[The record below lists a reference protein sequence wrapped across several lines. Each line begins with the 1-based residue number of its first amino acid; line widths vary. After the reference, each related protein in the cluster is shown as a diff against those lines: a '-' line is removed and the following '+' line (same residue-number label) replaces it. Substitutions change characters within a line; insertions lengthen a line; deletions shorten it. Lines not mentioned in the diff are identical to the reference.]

1 LSTEAKCRLCGSKVA
16 TLFVDRGKSRL
27 CETFLSDAEIDRM
40 GPFYPLRALVFGNCF
55 LVQLKGYVGM
65 EAVP

>member
-1 LSTEAKCRLCGSKVA
+1 LNTEATCRLCGSTID
-16 TLFVDRGKSRL
+16 TLFVDLGKSPL

-40 GPFYPLRALVFGNCF
+40 GPFYPLRTPVFGNCF
-55 LVQLKGYVGM
+55 LVQLKGYAAM